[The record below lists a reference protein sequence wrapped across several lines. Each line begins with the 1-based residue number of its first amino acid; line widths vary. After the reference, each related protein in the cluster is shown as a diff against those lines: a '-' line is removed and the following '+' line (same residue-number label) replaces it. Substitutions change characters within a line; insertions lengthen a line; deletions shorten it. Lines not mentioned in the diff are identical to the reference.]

1 MSAAMPSD
9 TIISCSIMAGGR
21 STRFGSNKALAQ
33 WDSQRSVIGS
43 VIESAS
49 QVTDRIMII
58 SGDTQT
64 YRSLGLPVHPDL
76 IPGHGPASGIHAALC
91 LSQTDRVLILACDM
105 PALSYR
111 FLHYMLS
118 VSTWAPVVVPE
129 SDTGPEP
136 LHAIW
141 HRSLIPVM
149 ERFMASG
156 RTGLRDIL
164 QALPCRMITRD
175 EITANGLDPLSLRSA
190 NTPFALD
197 WLRQKKQSPA
207 A

>member
-1 MSAAMPSD
+1 MPAAMPHD
-9 TIISCSIMAGGR
+9 TIVSCSIIAGGQ

-43 VIESAS
+43 VIESVS

-58 SGDTQT
+58 SGDTQA
-64 YRSLGLPVHPDL
+64 YRSFGLPVHPDL
-76 IPGHGPASGIHAALC
+76 IPGHGPASGIHAALS

-118 VSTWAPVVVPE
+118 VSSWAPVVVPE

-141 HRSLIPVM
+141 HRSLIRVM
-149 ERFMASG
+149 EQFMAFG
-156 RTGLRDIL
+156 RTSLRDIL
-164 QALPCRMITRD
+164 QALPCRIITRG
-175 EITANGLDPLSLRSA
+175 EIAANGLDPLSLRSA

-197 WLRQKKQSPA
+197 WLRQKKLSSSA
-207 A
+207 

>member
-1 MSAAMPSD
+1 MPAAMPRD
-9 TIISCSIMAGGR
+9 PIVSCSIMAGGQSSR
-21 STRFGSNKALAQ
+21 YGSNKALAQ
-33 WDSQRSVIGS
+33 WDGHRS
-43 VIESAS
+43 VIESVIESVS
-49 QVTDRIMII
+49 QVTDSIMII
-58 SGDTQT
+58 SGDAQA

-76 IPGHGPASGIHAALC
+76 IPGHGPASGIHSALC

-118 VSTWAPVVVPE
+118 VNSWAPVVVPE

-141 HRSLIPVM
+141 HRSLIPVL
-149 ERFMASG
+149 EQFMASG
-156 RTGLRDIL
+156 RTSLRDIL

-175 EITANGLDPLSLRSA
+175 EIAANGLDPLSLRSV
-190 NTPFALD
+190 NTPSALD

>member
-1 MSAAMPSD
+1 MPRD
-9 TIISCSIMAGGR
+9 TIVSCAVIAGGH

-33 WDSQRSVIGS
+33 WDSHRSVIGS
-43 VIESAS
+43 VIESVS

-58 SGDTQT
+58 SGDTQA

-76 IPGHGPASGIHAALC
+76 IPGHGPASGIHSALC

-105 PALSYR
+105 PALSYH

-118 VSTWAPVVVPE
+118 VSSWAPVVVPE
-129 SDTGPEP
+129 SGSGPEP

-141 HRSLIPVM
+141 HRSLILLM
-149 ERFMASG
+149 EQFMASG

-164 QALPCRMITRD
+164 QALPCRTITRD
-175 EITANGLDPLSLRSA
+175 EIAANGLDPLSLRSV

-197 WLRQKKQSPA
+197 WLRQKKQFPA